1 MVHHL
6 YITFLEDRR
15 VYSLAK
21 ARWKRFFGQLLTP
34 RQLTFH
40 SFLNEKRMDGNPL
53 LSAYIPEVDRAVRII
68 QAGPADAVTAP
79 DIKAWLDEAVLPD
92 SADKVYEL
100 VIDLV
105 LTTEAEQLG
114 QRLIEEWLVKCLSRE
129 DMERVIGGLLVVNEG
144 LGKIF

>member
-1 MVHHL
+1 MTQAL

-34 RQLTFH
+34 RQYTFH

-68 QAGPADAVTAP
+68 QADPADAITAP
-79 DIKAWLDEAVLPD
+79 DIKAWIDEAVLPERT
-92 SADKVYEL
+92 DKVYEL

-105 LTTEAEQLG
+105 LTMEAEQLG
-114 QRLIEEWLVKCLSRE
+114 QRLIEEWVVNGLSRE
-129 DMERVIGGLLVVNEG
+129 DMEGVIGRLLVVNERCPV
-144 LGKIF
+144 LK